1 MTVRNMPFLAPAAF
15 TMVMGT
21 GALAMATLEMSQIFP
36 PLYWFAQFLNILNY
50 ALFFL
55 LALWAALSW
64 PKNVPTLLENFEQPD
79 NCALY
84 SALGIALLVLGTQ
97 ALRFGFGEI
106 IAVCVWGPGA
116 LITLVF
122 NYGILLRFFLHP
134 GIEMSHSTPVL
145 FVPVASMVVLPVAGA
160 PISVMLDSGVI
171 RNIVILVSI
180 LALGGG
186 LALYVGLFSMMLQR
200 HLLIR
205 PLPDQLAPTLWIH
218 LAPIGWAAVALL
230 ALAQNVF
237 PEAYLGAVEVIA
249 ILLFGAAIWWLIMAA
264 IICIRALTSHN
275 LTFSMAW
282 WSFIFPIGS
291 VTILSN
297 HLAFAPANMLFPWL
311 WALLAGLWTY
321 CAVKTVVFLKR
332 R

>member
-1 MTVRNMPFLAPAAF
+1 MPFLAPAAF

-21 GALAMATLEMSQIFP
+21 GALAVATLEMSQIFP

-106 IAVCVWGPGA
+106 IAVCVWGSGA

-134 GIEMSHSTPVL
+134 GIEMSHITPVL

-171 RNIVILVSI
+171 RNVVILASI

-237 PEAYLGAVEVIA
+237 PEAYLGAAEVIA

-311 WALLAGLWTY
+311 WALLAALWTY
-321 CAVKTVVFLKR
+321 CAVMTVVFLKR

>member
-1 MTVRNMPFLAPAAF
+1 MTVRNMPFLAPASF

-21 GALAMATLEMSQIFP
+21 GALAVATLEMSQIFQ
-36 PLYWFAQFLNILNY
+36 PLYWFAHFLNILNY

-64 PKNVPTLLENFEQPD
+64 PRYVPTLLENFEQPD

-84 SALGIALLVLGTQ
+84 SACGIALLVLGTQ
-97 ALRFGFGEI
+97 ALRFGFGEV
-106 IAVCVWGPGA
+106 IAICVWGFGA

-134 GIEMSHSTPVL
+134 GIEMSHITPVL

-160 PISVMLDSGVI
+160 PISVMLESGVI
-171 RNIVILVSI
+171 RNLVILASI

-186 LALYVGLFSMMLQR
+186 LALYAGLFSMMLQR

-230 ALAQNVF
+230 ALAQHVF
-237 PEAYLGAVEVIA
+237 PETYLGAAEVIA
-249 ILLFGAAIWWLIMAA
+249 ILLFGAAIWWLVMAA
-264 IICIRALTSHN
+264 IICIRAITHHN
-275 LTFSMAW
+275 LSFSMTW

-311 WALLAGLWTY
+311 WALLAALWTF
-321 CAVKTVVFLKR
+321 CAVKTVVFLR
-332 R
+332 RR

>member
-1 MTVRNMPFLAPAAF
+1 MTIRNMPFLAPAAF

-21 GALAMATLEMSQIFP
+21 GALAVATLEMAQIFQ
-36 PLYWFAQFLNILNY
+36 PLYWFAQFLNILNF

-55 LALWAALSW
+55 LALWAGYSW

-84 SALGIALLVLGTQ
+84 SACGIALLVLGTQ

-106 IAVCVWGPGA
+106 IAICIWGLGA
-116 LITLVF
+116 VVTLVF

-134 GIEMSHSTPVL
+134 GIEMSHITPVL

-160 PISVMLDSGVI
+160 PISLLLGPI
-171 RNIVILVSI
+171 GRCLVILASI

-230 ALAQNVF
+230 SLAQNVF
-237 PEAYLGAVEVIA
+237 PETFLGAAEVIA

-264 IICIRALTSHN
+264 IICIRAITHHN
-275 LTFSMAW
+275 LGFSMTW

-311 WALLAGLWTY
+311 WALLTGLWTY
-321 CAVKTVVFLKR
+321 CAVKTVIFLKR